1 MSSHVLDL
9 HGYRHHEVD
18 IAVENFVFLNQEKM
32 PLTIICGNSEK
43 MLSLVRIVL
52 DRTNAEYYNGIG
64 HEYGQIK
71 VHKLKYYG
79 Y

>member
-18 IAVENFVFLNQEKM
+18 IAVENFVFLNKEEM

-71 VHKLKYYG
+71 VHKLK
-79 Y
+79 

>member
-18 IAVENFVFLNQEKM
+18 IAAENFVFLNQEEM

-43 MLSLVRIVL
+43 MLSLVRVVL

-71 VHKLKYYG
+71 VHKLK
-79 Y
+79 

>member
-18 IAVENFVFLNQEKM
+18 IAVENFVFLNQEEM

-64 HEYGQIK
+64 YEYGQIK
-71 VHKLKYYG
+71 VHKLK
-79 Y
+79 

>member
-43 MLSLVRIVL
+43 MLYLVRIVL

-71 VHKLKYYG
+71 VHKLK
-79 Y
+79 

>member
-18 IAVENFVFLNQEKM
+18 IAVENFIFLNQKEM

-71 VHKLKYYG
+71 VHKLK
-79 Y
+79 

>member
-1 MSSHVLDL
+1 VSSHVLDL

-18 IAVENFVFLNQEKM
+18 IAVENFVFLNQEEM

-71 VHKLKYYG
+71 VHKFK
-79 Y
+79 

>member
-1 MSSHVLDL
+1 MSSHILDL

-18 IAVENFVFLNQEKM
+18 LAVENFIYLNQEEM

-52 DRTNAEYYNGIG
+52 DISNAEYYDGEG
-64 HEYGQIK
+64 YEYGQIK
-71 VHKLKYYG
+71 VHRLI
-79 Y
+79 

>member
-9 HGYRHHEVD
+9 NGYRHHEVD
-18 IAVENFVFLNQEKM
+18 IAVENFIVLNQEEM

-71 VHKLKYYG
+71 VHKLN
-79 Y
+79 

>member
-18 IAVENFVFLNQEKM
+18 IAVENFVFLNQEEM

-43 MLSLVRIVL
+43 MLSLVRTVL
-52 DRTNAEYYNGIG
+52 DRTNAEYYYGAG

-71 VHKLKYYG
+71 VHKLK
-79 Y
+79 

>member
-18 IAVENFVFLNQEKM
+18 IAVENFVFLNQEEM

-43 MLSLVRIVL
+43 LLSLVRTVL
-52 DRTNAEYYNGIG
+52 DRTNAEYYNGVG

-71 VHKLKYYG
+71 VHKLK
-79 Y
+79 

>member
-1 MSSHVLDL
+1 MLDL

-43 MLSLVRIVL
+43 MLYLVRIVL

-71 VHKLKYYG
+71 VHKLK
-79 Y
+79 

>member
-18 IAVENFVFLNQEKM
+18 IAVENFIFLNQEEM

-52 DRTNAEYYNGIG
+52 DRTSAEYYNGIG

-71 VHKLKYYG
+71 VHKLN
-79 Y
+79 

>member
-18 IAVENFVFLNQEKM
+18 IAVENFIFLNQEEM

-71 VHKLKYYG
+71 VQKLK
-79 Y
+79 

>member
-1 MSSHVLDL
+1 
-9 HGYRHHEVD
+9 
-18 IAVENFVFLNQEKM
+18 M

-71 VHKLKYYG
+71 VHKLK
-79 Y
+79 

>member
-1 MSSHVLDL
+1 MSSHILDL

-18 IAVENFVFLNQEKM
+18 LAVENFIYLNQEEM

-52 DRTNAEYYNGIG
+52 DRSNAEYYDGEG
-64 HEYGQIK
+64 YESGQIK
-71 VHKLKYYG
+71 VHRLI
-79 Y
+79 

>member
-18 IAVENFVFLNQEKM
+18 IAVENFVFLNQEEM

-52 DRTNAEYYNGIG
+52 DRTNSEYYNGIG

-71 VHKLKYYG
+71 VHKIK
-79 Y
+79 

>member
-1 MSSHVLDL
+1 MCIRD
-9 HGYRHHEVD
+9 RD
-18 IAVENFVFLNQEKM
+18 IAVENFVFLNQEEM

-52 DRTNAEYYNGIG
+52 DRTNAEYYNGLG

-71 VHKLKYYG
+71 VHKLK
-79 Y
+79 

>member
-18 IAVENFVFLNQEKM
+18 IAVENFVFLNQEEM

-43 MLSLVRIVL
+43 MLSLVRTVL
-52 DRTNAEYYNGIG
+52 DRTNAEYYNGLG

-71 VHKLKYYG
+71 VHKLK
-79 Y
+79 

>member
-18 IAVENFVFLNQEKM
+18 IAVENFVFLNQEEM

-43 MLSLVRIVL
+43 MLSLVRTVL
-52 DRTNAEYYNGIG
+52 DRTKAEYYNGAG

-71 VHKLKYYG
+71 VHKLK
-79 Y
+79 

>member
-1 MSSHVLDL
+1 MSSHILDL

-18 IAVENFVFLNQEKM
+18 LAVENFIYLNQEEM

-52 DRTNAEYYNGIG
+52 DRSNAEYYDG
-64 HEYGQIK
+64 E
-71 VHKLKYYG
+71 G
-79 Y
+79 YELSLIHI

>member
-18 IAVENFVFLNQEKM
+18 IAVENFVFLNQEEM

-43 MLSLVRIVL
+43 MLSLVRAVL
-52 DRTNAEYYNGIG
+52 DRTNAEYYNGA
-64 HEYGQIK
+64 
-71 VHKLKYYG
+71 VND
-79 Y
+79 